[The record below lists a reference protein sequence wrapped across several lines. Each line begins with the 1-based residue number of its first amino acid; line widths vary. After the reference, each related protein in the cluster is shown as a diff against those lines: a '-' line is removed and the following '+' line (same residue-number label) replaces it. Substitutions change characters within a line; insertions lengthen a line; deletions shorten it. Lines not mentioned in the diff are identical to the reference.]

1 MYIPQRGVFVSLFI
15 STMGFGYTSYMM
27 SKTGLTL
34 FLYREN
40 RKMCRFGDLAVMD
53 KAMATKKNNR
63 RRAIILNS
71 HVYRNLFGR

>member
-1 MYIPQRGVFVSLFI
+1 
-15 STMGFGYTSYMM
+15 M
-27 SKTGLTL
+27 SKAGLTL